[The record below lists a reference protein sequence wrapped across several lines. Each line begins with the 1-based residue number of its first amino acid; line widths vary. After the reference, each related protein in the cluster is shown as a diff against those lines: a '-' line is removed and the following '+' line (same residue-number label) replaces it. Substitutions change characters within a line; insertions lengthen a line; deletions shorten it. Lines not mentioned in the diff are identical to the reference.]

1 VAPTYWRDCIID
13 TRKLSGT
20 ARLQHNTELSRPT
33 QTERARVR
41 HFLTTSAFASSTV
54 TAYLTAVTRFR
65 SYCPHQGRHSSVSQ
79 LDRCVED
86 YICDL
91 FLFYL
96 GRNRQ
101 LAVNTVYG
109 LYMQQ
114 PVLRDRL
121 KGSEGLLRGWQRAAP
136 SVQHPPLTWP
146 ITVAIARTM
155 AANGYPVCA
164 LATLVAFDGLLRVGE
179 LVSVR
184 VSDVSLPHDSRRGSS
199 SATLRTSSSSS
210 TSSTHPS
217 LRRSSSAFI
226 RLGHAKT
233 GTNQTA
239 EISNPDII
247 SLLQRYVD
255 SGCGSQRG
263 SSSRLFSLPSSSPA
277 DYYRSVL
284 RSACHALD
292 IGEFNFTP
300 HSLRHGGATHAHMHM
315 GETIE
320 HVLYR
325 GRWQSNSSARVYLQ
339 QGAAALITTQLSQRA
354 QDYVQHLQ
362 TEWLEHIWS
371 DCVHSLTHSS

>member
-1 VAPTYWRDCIID
+1 MGD
-13 TRKLSGT
+13 TRGLGGT
-20 ARLQHNTELSRPT
+20 ARLQHNTVLSRTT
-33 QTERARVR
+33 QIERDRVR

-54 TAYLTAVTRFR
+54 TAYLAAVIRYR
-65 SYCPHQGRHSSVSQ
+65 SYCPHQGRHSSLSQ
-79 LDRCVED
+79 LDQCVED

-155 AANGYPVCA
+155 AANGYSECA
-164 LATLVAFDGLLRVGE
+164 VATLVAFDGLLRVGE

-184 VSDVSLPHDSRRGSS
+184 VSDVSLPHDSRRGSAS
-199 SATLRTSSSSS
+199 KAARTSFPSSSSS
-210 TSSTHPS
+210 SHPS

-226 RLGHAKT
+226 RLGHTKT

-247 SLLQRYVD
+247 SLLQRYI
-255 SGCGSQRG
+255 SGLRTT
-263 SSSRLFSLPSSSPA
+263 SSHLFDLPSSTPA

-292 IGEFNFTP
+292 MSEFNFTP

-325 GRWQSNSSARVYLQ
+325 GRWQSNSSARTYLQ
-339 QGAAALITTQLSQRA
+339 QGAAALITTQLSQLA
-354 QDYVQHLQ
+354 QGYVQHLQ
-362 TEWLEHIWS
+362 TQWLEHIWS
-371 DCVHSLTHSS
+371 DCFDPVTHSS